1 MKQEFKLT
9 VKKAEH
15 CDIESISIIEKE
27 SIGLWGINQFIDELT
42 CSFSIFLVARVNE
55 EIAAY
60 IVAWRITGEL
70 QINSI
75 AVKSKFRGMGF
86 GKKLIDEAVKLYND
100 NKPEKIILEV
110 AEKNTQA
117 ILFYLKNGF
126 IKNGLR
132 KNFYINDN
140 AVLMEKIL

>member
-1 MKQEFKLT
+1 MNNIKFSI
-9 VKKAEH
+9 KKAEH
-15 CDIESISIIEKE
+15 SDIETISIIEKA
-27 SIGLWGINQFIDELT
+27 SIGLWTINQFYDELA

-60 IVAWRITGEL
+60 IAAWRVTDEL

-75 AVKSKFRGMGF
+75 AVKSKFRGMGL
-86 GKKLIDEAVKLYND
+86 GKSLIDEAVKFYND

-126 IKNGLR
+126 IKSGLR

-140 AVLMEKIL
+140 AILMEKNL

>member
-1 MKQEFKLT
+1 MKELKLS

-15 CDIESISIIEKE
+15 SDIEAVSIIEKE
-27 SIGLWGINQFIDELT
+27 SIDLWTINQFYNELA
-42 CSFSIFLVARVNE
+42 CSFSIFLVARVDG

-60 IVAWRITGEL
+60 IIAWRVTDEL

-75 AVKSKFRGMGF
+75 AVKSKFRRMGL
-86 GKKLIDEAVKLYND
+86 GKTLIDEAVKFYND
-100 NKPEKIILEV
+100 YKPEKIILEV

-117 ILFYLKNGF
+117 ILFYLRNGF
-126 IKNGLR
+126 IKSGLR

-140 AVLMEKIL
+140 AILMEKKL

>member
-1 MKQEFKLT
+1 MKELKLS

-15 CDIESISIIEKE
+15 SDIEAISIIEKE
-27 SIGLWGINQFIDELT
+27 SIDLWTINQFYDELA
-42 CSFSIFLVARVNE
+42 CSFSIFLVARVDE

-60 IVAWRITGEL
+60 IVAWRVTGEL

-75 AVKSKFRGMGF
+75 AVKSKFRKMGL
-86 GKKLIDEAVKLYND
+86 GKTLIDEAVKFCSDY
-100 NKPEKIILEV
+100 KPEKIILEV

-126 IKNGLR
+126 IKSGLR

-140 AVLMEKIL
+140 AILMEKKL